1 VRALVV
7 AGLLGAL
14 AAPALAEGTEL
25 RIATLAPAGSTWS
38 KKLSKASDDIKEKT
52 SSRVSLKWYEGGTQ
66 GDEKDFVRKV
76 GLGQLDGAA
85 VTSIG
90 LSMID
95 ESIRVLELPGMFD
108 SIDEMNYV
116 ADKMWPKFQANF
128 KAKGYL
134 LADRGEVGWY
144 YVMSKDKIESLADLQ
159 HAKPWLWGDDK
170 IMKALYA
177 KLNVTPVPLGVPE
190 VDAAL
195 TSGRINAIYSSP
207 LAAVALQWST
217 KVKYRTDLAL
227 FYGVAATVISKKAF
241 DVLSKDDQNTVL
253 DRLKKAGG
261 QIRTAVRKDNDDAD
275 KSMQRSGVK
284 VTPVAFKAEF
294 QKDAEAVWKEL
305 VGKVYTQAQL
315 DDVLKYRQEYRDKH
329 KK

>member
-1 VRALVV
+1 VKALVV
-7 AGLLGAL
+7 ASLLAAL
-14 AAPALAEGTEL
+14 AAPALADGTEL

-38 KKLSKASDDIKEKT
+38 KKLGKASDDIKEKT
-52 SSRVSLKWYEGGTQ
+52 ASRVSLKWYEGGSQ
-66 GDEKDFVRKV
+66 GDEKDFIRKV

-85 VTSIG
+85 ITSIG

-95 ESIRVLELPGMFD
+95 ESIRVMELPGMFD
-108 SIDEMNYV
+108 SIDEMSYV
-116 ADKMWPKFQANF
+116 ADRMWPKFQAAF
-128 KAKGYL
+128 KAKGYI

-144 YVMSKDKIESLADLQ
+144 YIMSKDKIESLSDLQ
-159 HAKPWLWGDDK
+159 KAKPWLWGDDK

-195 TSGRINAIYSSP
+195 TSGRINACYSSP

-217 KVKYRTDLAL
+217 KVKYRTDLAV

-241 DVLSKDDQNTVL
+241 DSLSAEDQKTL
-253 DRLKKAGG
+253 LARLKKSGEE
-261 QIRTAVRKDNDDAD
+261 IRKAVRKDNDDAD

-284 VTPVAFKAEF
+284 VTAVSFKADF
-294 QKDAEAVWKEL
+294 QKDAEQVWKDL
-305 VGKVYTQAQL
+305 VGKVYTQDQL